1 MATAATAI
9 EVGSANWVQRAHK
22 GLELG
27 KPLRLVVKGPEA
39 LTTWEAI
46 RRAQPADGVVPLAL
60 PAVVVIT
67 AIVVVGVIAVI
78 GMGTLAAVCL
88 YGMHKGYRIK
98 ARHKVNGPFP
108 FDDELSFE
116 LTPP

>member
-27 KPLRLVVKGPEA
+27 KPLRLVVKGPE
-39 LTTWEAI
+39 
-46 RRAQPADGVVPLAL
+46 PADGVVPLAL